1 MSIEISQGERLFAV
15 GILLQWFWSSV
26 ALTGNETQAR
36 KRGNMIGF
44 WSSVALTGNET
55 PEVAQLIK
63 LLFWSSVA
71 LTGNE
76 TIVISKYI
84 VSCFGAVSP

>member
-26 ALTGNETQAR
+26 ALTGNETSAVS
-36 KRGNMIGF
+36 GMGHYAF

-55 PEVAQLIK
+55 NGGGGNNDLM
-63 LLFWSSVA
+63 FWSSVA

-76 TIVISKYI
+76 TYRID
-84 VSCFGAVSP
+84 C